1 MKGPASHIHS
11 SRRRHPQREWELDLY
26 RRGYIWLAGMDEAGR
41 GPLAGPVVAAA
52 VIFPQGVFI
61 EGVRD
66 SKQLTLA
73 QREAL
78 YAEIQAS
85 ALDYGIGV
93 VDHQVIDQVNILQAT
108 YLAMCQALLALK
120 RTPDLLLI
128 DGMNLPGVSITQVSI
143 IKGDALC
150 HSIAAASIL
159 AKVTRDR
166 LMLEYHQAYPQY
178 NFLTHKGYG
187 TAEHMNRLKQYGP
200 CPIHRRTFKGVKELC

>member
-1 MKGPASHIHS
+1 MTRQPLWDLEDDLFWAERDLTEQGF
-11 SRRRHPQREWELDLY
+11 SR
-26 RRGYIWLAGMDEAGR
+26 IAGVDEAGR

-52 VIFPQGVFI
+52 VIFPKGVFI

-66 SKQLTLA
+66 SKLLTPA

-78 YAEIQAS
+78 YAEIQS
-85 ALDYGIGV
+85 RALDYGIGV

-108 YLAMCQALLALK
+108 YLAMRQALLALK

-128 DGMNLPGVSITQVSI
+128 DGMSLLGVSIPQI
-143 IKGDALC
+143 PMIKGDALC

-178 NFLTHKGYG
+178 NFLAHKGYG
-187 TAEHMNRLKQYGP
+187 TAEHLNRLKRYGP